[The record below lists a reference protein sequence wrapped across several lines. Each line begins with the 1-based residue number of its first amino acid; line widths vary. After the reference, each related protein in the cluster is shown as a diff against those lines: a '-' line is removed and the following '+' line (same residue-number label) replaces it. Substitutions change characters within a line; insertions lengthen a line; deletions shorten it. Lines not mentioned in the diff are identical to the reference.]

1 MDFLNYHYNGLTESS
16 FQKEPDLK
24 CCSYLAYPEF
34 DQSVYDNSEIQ
45 LKLCIME
52 LYDLVHNRDGCIQDG
67 FEEGSGL
74 QKRDLLSK
82 ISEISSVISVCM
94 ETRLDVNDSAEVH
107 FSQMQ
112 RLTEQRRNIERIREN
127 VGEQKVLRDI
137 LDKISNSIQNQLFC
151 LSKIVGT
158 AEISSPKQEIYYD
171 IDSGLTPLRIK
182 YPYLTGTYTL
192 LNYNGVD
199 GSPLAFQYQEKKAT
213 SLAGASAE
221 TVHRAH
227 IVNRA
232 PGRFMYE
239 SECRSIEDA
248 ERSARIKLRN
258 KKQANLQV
266 GAKDRG
272 TKEYHIVRDS
282 HSNPRAGKPGK
293 PVSEM
298 LGDSRNENSGQE
310 QEQELGLEKEPAILE
325 KFSGGITRLIVDKD
339 RIRQV
344 GGRSSL
350 LQIDGWGLIEH
361 ERARRPT
368 SSRHNH
374 KVNRSDS
381 EEEYTLD
388 SSKDGIQAD
397 SRAKARRGRVSS
409 LNTKDSGFDD
419 FDSGNTNTTETTYHH
434 NRDTSRGEEGGANRV
449 GVLRGKFEKES
460 KGRSERRVG
469 IKEEDVEFVEDFG
482 DWKSEGSGTR
492 GGEANNRG
500 SGDKMTSTDSG
511 RIGRFR
517 LDCFGSGMPSQYTN
531 TGGRQLSNYRDTM
544 YSTSSWLPLTRNT
557 GFNYECLY
565 SNSDKNSSR
574 PSGSEYNPAAEYA
587 RFSNAVGK
595 VIHPIIADES
605 YRDNGKNIMN
615 PKKLFNAKF
624 GTLTEDT
631 FKEIQEKLR
640 LKMEGWTIHGS
651 GLQDPRAN
659 LFWDPAVMTA
669 ASTVSPFYT
678 NMPSSNSPLLTNT
691 LIPTSNGV
699 SRRQV
704 FAEPIGISRFQS
716 QRNLNK
722 EEKPEFILDSSE
734 IHPTSCPNHK
744 SHINPAQSDISP
756 TGCTQPLPPTNSKQF
771 PIKSMKELARGRNK

>member
-1 MDFLNYHYNGLTESS
+1 MDFLNYHYNGFTESS

-34 DQSVYDNSEIQ
+34 DQSVYDDSEIQ

-52 LYDLVHNRDGCIQDG
+52 LYDLVHNRGGCKQDG
-67 FEEGSGL
+67 LEEGSGL
-74 QKRDLLSK
+74 QKRDLLSI

-107 FSQMQ
+107 FSQVQ
-112 RLTEQRRNIERIREN
+112 RLTEQRRNIERIRGS
-127 VGEQKVLRDI
+127 VGEQEVLRDI

-151 LSKIVGT
+151 LSKIAGT
-158 AEISSPKQEIYYD
+158 AEIGSPKQEQYYD

-199 GSPLAFQYQEKKAT
+199 GSPLAFQYQEKKVT
-213 SLAGASAE
+213 SLAGASAGA
-221 TVHRAH
+221 VQRAH
-227 IVNRA
+227 IVNRS
-232 PGRFMYE
+232 PGRFLYE

-272 TKEYHIVRDS
+272 TKEYHIVRAN
-282 HSNPRAGKPGK
+282 HSNPRADK
-293 PVSEM
+293 PVSEAM
-298 LGDSRNENSGQE
+298 LGDSRNEDSGQE
-310 QEQELGLEKEPAILE
+310 QEKEPAILE

-361 ERARRPT
+361 ERARRPG
-368 SSRHNH
+368 SSRYNH
-374 KVNRSDS
+374 KVDRSDS
-381 EEEYTLD
+381 EEECAPD
-388 SSKDGIQAD
+388 SFKDEIQVGGG
-397 SRAKARRGRVSS
+397 AKARRGRVSS
-409 LNTKDSGFDD
+409 SNAKDSGFND
-419 FDSGNTNTTETTYHH
+419 FDSGNTNTTETTYHR
-434 NRDTSRGEEGGANRV
+434 NGGTSREEEEDGASRV
-449 GVLRGKFEKES
+449 GILRGKFEKES
-460 KGRSERRVG
+460 KGRSQRRVG
-469 IKEEDVEFVEDFG
+469 IKEENVEYMEDFG
-482 DWKSEGSGTR
+482 NWKSEGSNTR

-511 RIGRFR
+511 RRGRFR

-557 GFNYECLY
+557 GFNYECLN

-587 RFSNAVGK
+587 RFSDAVGK

-699 SRRQV
+699 PRRQV
-704 FAEPIGISRFQS
+704 FAEHIGISRFQS

-734 IHPTSCPNHK
+734 LHPTSCHNHN
-744 SHINPAQSDISP
+744 SHLKPTQSDISP
-756 TGCTQPLPPTNSKQF
+756 TTRTHPLPLTNSKQF
-771 PIKSMKELARGRNK
+771 PIKSMKELVRARNK